1 MNMRD
6 RTPTCAVV
14 VALAGLLSGAPA
26 ALAQSRPPTPPAQT
40 QSPPK
45 TPAQP
50 AASSPTNNLD
60 TIKAALSHPPALNLA
75 GDKMRFYLE
84 IYGKQPQFWSFVG
97 SYDLKNG
104 PVKHSTMTGQEF
116 LNMMRPKELYSSAGI
131 TAPELLQFALTNI
144 AAQALIRNA
153 IRDIRNAKTEAE
165 VREIRARIDREL
177 QALKGGGG

>member
-1 MNMRD
+1 MRG
-6 RTPTCAVV
+6 RWPTIVGV
-14 VALAGLLSGAPA
+14 VALAGVLSSAPA
-26 ALAQSRPPTPPAQT
+26 ALAQSQT
-40 QSPPK
+40 QPAPATPSQSQPK
-45 TPAQP
+45 TPQP
-50 AASSPTNNLD
+50 APSNNLD
-60 TIKAALSHPPALNLA
+60 HIKAALSHPPALNLA

-84 IYGKQPQFWSFVG
+84 VYGRQPQFWSFVG

-116 LNMMRPKELYSSAGI
+116 LDMMRPKELYSSAGI

-153 IRDIRNAKTEAE
+153 IRDIRNARTDAE